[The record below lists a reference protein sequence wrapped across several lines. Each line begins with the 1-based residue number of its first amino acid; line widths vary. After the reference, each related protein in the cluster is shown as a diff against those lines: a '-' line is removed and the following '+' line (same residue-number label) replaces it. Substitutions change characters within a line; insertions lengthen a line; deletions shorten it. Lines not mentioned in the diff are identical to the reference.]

1 MQNWYIDKTL
11 RKRLKAAGVESFTIA
26 QYEGDAV
33 FIPAGAPHQVLNILD
48 CIKVA
53 LDFVAPEN
61 LSECINLTE
70 EFRILSTR
78 HQNREDKLQ
87 IKNILY
93 HTVKNLV
100 PAQQGPVI

>member
-1 MQNWYIDKTL
+1 MQNWYITGDL
-11 RKRLKAAGVESFTIA
+11 RRRLKAFGVDSYTII

-33 FIPAGAPHQVLNILD
+33 FIPAGAPHQVLNVLD

-61 LSECINLTE
+61 LSECINLTD
-70 EFRILSTR
+70 EFRVLSTR

-87 IKNILY
+87 IKNIVF
-93 HTVKNLV
+93 HTVKNLI
-100 PAQQGPVI
+100 PAQQPS